1 MSSPIVTSIVVLL
14 AMFAS
19 LTAPGLVSVARAED
33 RAARAKRLYEEGE
46 AAYHK
51 GDFETAN
58 RQFKEAYLLSKQP
71 ALLYDMS
78 SALERLE
85 RPHDAAEELR
95 AYLRAAP
102 DETRRASIES
112 RIRALEEA
120 QRILDAELLKR
131 TPPVLQPL
139 PPPQSWWTRRR
150 VAGTVLGI
158 VFGAGAAAAAISVG
172 VVYGTPSYTHSPLGL
187 VRATP

>member
-1 MSSPIVTSIVVLL
+1 
-14 AMFAS
+14 MFACLS
-19 LTAPGLVSVARAED
+19 ARPSSAYAED
-33 RAARAKRLYEEGE
+33 RGARAKRLYEEGE
-46 AAYHK
+46 AAYHR
-51 GDFETAN
+51 GEFETAN
-58 RQFKEAYLLSKQP
+58 ERFKEAYLLSKQP

-78 SALERLE
+78 SALERLQ

-95 AYLRAAP
+95 AYLRATP
-102 DETRRASIES
+102 DDSRRGGIES

-131 TPPVLQPL
+131 TPPILQPL
-139 PPPQSWWTRRR
+139 PQPVSWWTKRR

-158 VFGAGAAAAAISVG
+158 VFGAGAVAAGISVG
-172 VVYGTPSYTHSPLGL
+172 VIYGTPSYTRSPLGL